1 MSALGLWNQEK
12 FMPDIIDLMERIG
25 RDSAL
30 RYASWSQLD
39 KVLCEW
45 QVSPELRAALA
56 TAHRGSA
63 NTNVCC
69 MINAPIED
77 WDEEK
82 KPQKAQL
89 PLSRV
94 A

>member
-1 MSALGLWNQEK
+1 MS
-12 FMPDIIDLMERIG
+12 DIIDLLERIG
-25 RDSAL
+25 QDSAL
-30 RYASWSQLD
+30 RYASPSQLE
-39 KVLCEW
+39 KVLCEL

-77 WDEEK
+77 WDEEEK
-82 KPQKAQL
+82 SKPQKAQL